1 MVKIN
6 WIKGILVQKMPLL
19 IIAITLTT
27 GLSFSLLLLRSQQ
40 TPNLAFLLGDMS
52 PAISALMPLDR
63 AFAEHGQEITLT
75 LYNSSFGSLTSGGGN
90 QVSVFANYK
99 LNDDS
104 VAGQTINAV
113 MEVYAPNGTLIR
125 TSSYPE
131 GFVAQ
136 SSGGVEG
143 LETTIK
149 DTTLQSVTANVTFR
163 SADKTEAL
171 SNSLRVNLNLGE
183 EGTAVS
189 TTGEE
194 AESATEQAPAE
205 QEEEDGEDG
214 LPLPLFSG
222 PGGGG

>member
-1 MVKIN
+1 MVKTN

-19 IIAITLTT
+19 VIVITLTT
-27 GLSFSLLLLRSQQ
+27 GLSLSFLLLRSQQ
-40 TPNLAFLLGDMS
+40 TPNLALLLGNMS

-131 GFVAQ
+131 GFVVQ
-136 SSGGVEG
+136 SSDGVEG

-183 EGTAVS
+183 DGTAAS

-194 AESATEQAPAE
+194 AESETEQAPAE

-222 PGGGG
+222 PSGG

>member
-1 MVKIN
+1 MVKTN

-19 IIAITLTT
+19 VIVITLTT
-27 GLSFSLLLLRSQQ
+27 GLSLSFLLLRSQQ
-40 TPNLAFLLGDMS
+40 TPNLALLLGNMS

-131 GFVAQ
+131 GFVVK
-136 SSGGVEG
+136 SSDGVEG

-183 EGTAVS
+183 DGTAAS

-194 AESATEQAPAE
+194 AESETEQAPAE

-222 PGGGG
+222 PSGG